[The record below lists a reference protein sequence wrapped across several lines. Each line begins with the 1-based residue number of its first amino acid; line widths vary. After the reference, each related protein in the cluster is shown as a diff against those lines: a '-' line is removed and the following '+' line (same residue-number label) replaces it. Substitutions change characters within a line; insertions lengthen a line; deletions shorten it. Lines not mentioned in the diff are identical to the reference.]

1 MSYIDERSPLLRA
14 VLLVAGLVII
24 AAGMKATSTVVNLI
38 LLSILLATTL
48 VPVTLFLNQR
58 GMGRG
63 AAIALTA
70 ILALVGGALLI
81 MVLTRSISR
90 LSENLPTYQAALGGL
105 VDNVTA
111 KLAARGIAVDQAM
124 KPDPAKIM
132 GRIGGLLG
140 AALGLVGY
148 GLLAIVLVVLF
159 LIEMPVISAGDAGAG
174 SVRARLDQAMRLVR
188 RFVGLNGLIG
198 IIIAVI
204 DLTIMLLMGT
214 DGAVLW
220 AVICFL
226 FAFVPF
232 GFMLS
237 LIPPFILTLLEYG
250 AARGAALFGL
260 FFVVNFIGDNVIKPK
275 IMGSGL
281 GLSPLLIVIA
291 LLVWGAVL
299 GPMGAL
305 LAIPLTLAVKEIL
318 PIFTSPPPA
327 PSRL

>member
-70 ILALVGGALLI
+70 VLALVGGALLI

-159 LIEMPVISAGDAGAG
+159 LIEMPVISAGDAGSG

-237 LIPPFILTLLEYG
+237 LIPPFILTLLEHG
-250 AARGAALFGL
+250 AARGFALFGL

-318 PIFTSPPPA
+318 PIVTSPPPP

>member
-24 AAGMKATSTVVNLI
+24 AAGMKATATVVNLI

-48 VPVTLFLNQR
+48 VPVTLLLTQR

-63 AAIALTA
+63 TAIALTA
-70 ILALVGGALLI
+70 VLALVGGALLI

-105 VDNVTA
+105 VDNVTDR
-111 KLAARGIAVDQAM
+111 LAARGIAVDQAM

-159 LIEMPVISAGDAGAG
+159 LIEMPVISAGDAGPG
-174 SVRARLDQAMRLVR
+174 SVRQRLDQAMRLVR

-198 IIIAVI
+198 VIIAVI

-237 LIPPFILTLLEYG
+237 LIPPFILTLLEHG
-250 AARGAALFGL
+250 AGRAAVLFGL

-275 IMGSGL
+275 IMGTGL

-318 PIFTSPPPA
+318 PIFTSPPPP
-327 PSRL
+327 PSAF

>member
-24 AAGMKATSTVVNLI
+24 AAGMKATATVVNLI

-48 VPVTLFLNQR
+48 VPLTVILTQR

-70 ILALVGGALLI
+70 VLALVGGALLI

-105 VDNVTA
+105 VDNVTD

-148 GLLAIVLVVLF
+148 WLLAIVLVVLF

-237 LIPPFILTLLEYG
+237 LIPPFILTLLEHG
-250 AARGAALFGL
+250 PARGAALFGL

-318 PIFTSPPPA
+318 PIFTSPPVPRDLA
-327 PSRL
+327 

>member
-24 AAGMKATSTVVNLI
+24 AAGMKATATVVNLI

-48 VPVTLFLNQR
+48 VPVTLFLTQR

-70 ILALVGGALLI
+70 VLALVGGALLI

-105 VDNVTA
+105 VDNVTDR
-111 KLAARGIAVDQAM
+111 LAARGIAVDQAM

-159 LIEMPVISAGDAGAG
+159 LIEMPVISAGDAGPG
-174 SVRARLDQAMRLVR
+174 SVRQRLDQAMRLVR

-198 IIIAVI
+198 VIIAVI

-237 LIPPFILTLLEYG
+237 LIPPFILTLLEHG
-250 AARGAALFGL
+250 AGRAAVLFGL

-275 IMGSGL
+275 IMGTGL

-318 PIFTSPPPA
+318 PIFTSPPPPPLA
-327 PSRL
+327 F

>member
-1 MSYIDERSPLLRA
+1 
-14 VLLVAGLVII
+14 
-24 AAGMKATSTVVNLI
+24 
-38 LLSILLATTL
+38 
-48 VPVTLFLNQR
+48 
-58 GMGRG
+58 
-63 AAIALTA
+63 
-70 ILALVGGALLI
+70 
-81 MVLTRSISR
+81 
-90 LSENLPTYQAALGGL
+90 
-105 VDNVTA
+105 
-111 KLAARGIAVDQAM
+111 
-124 KPDPAKIM
+124 
-132 GRIGGLLG
+132 
-140 AALGLVGY
+140 
-148 GLLAIVLVVLF
+148 
-159 LIEMPVISAGDAGAG
+159 
-174 SVRARLDQAMRLVR
+174 MRLVR

-204 DLTIMLLMGT
+204 DLAIMLLMGT

-237 LIPPFILTLLEYG
+237 LIPPFILTLLEHG
-250 AARGAALFGL
+250 AGRAAVLFGL

-281 GLSPLLIVIA
+281 GLSPLLIVVA

-318 PIFTSPPPA
+318 PIFTSPVPPVPRDLA
-327 PSRL
+327 

>member
-24 AAGMKATSTVVNLI
+24 AAGMKATASVVNLI

-48 VPVTLFLNQR
+48 VPVTVFLNQR

-63 AAIALTA
+63 AAIGLTA
-70 ILALVGGALLI
+70 VLALVGGALLI

-90 LSENLPTYQAALGGL
+90 LSENLPTYQAALAGL
-105 VDNVTA
+105 VDNVTD

-159 LIEMPVISAGDAGAG
+159 LIEMPVISAGDGSPG

-188 RFVGLNGLIG
+188 RFVGLNDLIG

-204 DLTIMLLMGT
+204 DLAIMMLMGT

-237 LIPPFILTLLEYG
+237 LIPPFILTLLEHG
-250 AARGAALFGL
+250 PGRAGALFGL

-318 PIFTSPPPA
+318 PIFTAPPPP
-327 PSRL
+327 PSRV

>member
-24 AAGMKATSTVVNLI
+24 AAGMKATATVVNLI

-48 VPVTLFLNQR
+48 VPLTVILTQR

-70 ILALVGGALLI
+70 VLALVGGALLI

-105 VDNVTA
+105 VDNVTD

-198 IIIAVI
+198 VIIAVI
-204 DLTIMLLMGT
+204 DLAIMLLMGT

-237 LIPPFILTLLEYG
+237 LIPPFILTLLEHG
-250 AARGAALFGL
+250 PARGAALFGL

>member
-24 AAGMKATSTVVNLI
+24 AAGMKATATVVNLI

-48 VPVTLFLNQR
+48 VPVTVFLNQR

-70 ILALVGGALLI
+70 VLALVGGALLI

-105 VDNVTA
+105 VDNVTD

-124 KPDPAKIM
+124 KPDPAKIV

-159 LIEMPVISAGDAGAG
+159 LIEMPVISAGDASPG
-174 SVRARLDQAMRLVR
+174 SVRQRLDQAMRLVR

-237 LIPPFILTLLEYG
+237 LIPPFILTLLEHG

-318 PIFTSPPPA
+318 PILTSPPPP